1 MRKLK
6 NIQPQIQS
14 NFYKLNHNYSE
25 KNFKLKNQNLIEFL
39 SAVHQLIENSSNRSS
54 HYTSSTVYH
63 HHHHHRDHHNDVVF
77 NGHENYKPKTTIKEL
92 ENKERFND
100 IPF

>member
-14 NFYKLNHNYSE
+14 NFYKLNHHYPE
-25 KNFKLKNQNLIEFL
+25 KNFKLKKENLIEFL
-39 SAVHQLIENSSNRSS
+39 SAVLQLIENSSNISS
-54 HYTSSTVYH
+54 HYRSSTV
-63 HHHHHRDHHNDVVF
+63 HHHHRDHHNDVVF